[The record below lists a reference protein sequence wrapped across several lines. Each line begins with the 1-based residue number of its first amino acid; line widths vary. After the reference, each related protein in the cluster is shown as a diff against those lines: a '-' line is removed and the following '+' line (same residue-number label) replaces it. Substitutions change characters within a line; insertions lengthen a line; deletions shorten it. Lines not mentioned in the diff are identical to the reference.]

1 MLSGR
6 WVTGT
11 IAAAAAGSL
20 AALAVAGIGMA
31 NPATAARYP
40 GGASATAFTG
50 AAFDTCTAPPL
61 ATMTAWTASPYHAAG
76 VYIGGIDRT
85 CAQPELTAPW
95 VSAVSVQGWRLIP
108 IYKGL
113 QAPCGMSAHKINP
126 ATAGSQGTAA
136 ADDAIASASSLGMIS
151 GSAIYNDMENYPAGQ
166 AACRTAVLK
175 FLSGWTGELHRRGYV
190 AGVYAQLYSG
200 AADLAGVYG
209 SASYARPDA
218 LWIARYDGSPA
229 VTGWAGIPDGYWSD
243 IQRAKQYRAG
253 HDETYG
259 GVTLNVDNDQFNG
272 PAATIAYTYSVTG
285 TSALSARSGPANS
298 YPVTGSYAPGAAL
311 PVSCQ
316 ATGQK
321 IAITSVWDKLTSGS
335 YVTDYYVSTSSGTG
349 YSPPLPRCTYP
360 FQVTATGG
368 LSERTGP
375 GISYAVKGSLASG
388 ALAWITC
395 QKSGTKVGTTS
406 VWDKLTN
413 GRWATDYYIS
423 TFNKTANSKPVPR
436 C

>member
-6 WVTGT
+6 RFVGT

-20 AALAVAGIGMA
+20 AALGVAGVAMA
-31 NPATAARYP
+31 NPSTAPRYP

-61 ATMTAWTASPYHAAG
+61 ATMTAWTASPYRALG
-76 VYIGGIDRT
+76 VYTGGIDRT

-95 VSAVSVQGWRLIP
+95 VSAVSIQGWRLIP
-108 IYKGL
+108 VYKGL
-113 QAPCGMSAHKINP
+113 QAPCGTSAHKINP
-126 ATAGSQGTAA
+126 ATAGTQGVAA
-136 ADDAIASASSLGMIS
+136 AEDAIASASSLGMIS
-151 GSAIYNDMENYPAGQ
+151 GSAIYNDMENYPTGN

-175 FLSGWTGELHRRGYV
+175 FLSGWTSELHQRGYV

-218 LWIARYDGSPA
+218 LWIARYDSNPA
-229 VTGWAGIPDGYWSD
+229 LTGWAGIPNSDWSD
-243 IQRAKQYRAG
+243 IQRAKQYRGG

-259 GVTLNVDNDQFNG
+259 GVTLNIDNDKFNG
-272 PAATIAYTYSVTG
+272 PAATVPYSYSVTS
-285 TSALSARSGPANS
+285 TSALNARSGPASS
-298 YPVTGSYAPGAAL
+298 YPVTGSYAPGSAL
-311 PVSCQ
+311 SVSCQ
-316 ATGQK
+316 APGQK
-321 IAITSVWDKLTSGS
+321 IVTTSVWDKLTNGS
-335 YVTDYYVSTSSGTG
+335 YVTDYYVSTPSKTG
-349 YSPPLPRCTYP
+349 YSAPPPRCTYP

-368 LSERTGP
+368 LRERTGP
-375 GISYAVKGSLASG
+375 GASYAAKGSLAGG

-395 QKSGTKVGTTS
+395 QKSGTKTGTTS

-413 GRWATDYYIS
+413 GRWVTDYYIS
-423 TFNKTANSKPVPR
+423 TFNKKTYSKPLPR